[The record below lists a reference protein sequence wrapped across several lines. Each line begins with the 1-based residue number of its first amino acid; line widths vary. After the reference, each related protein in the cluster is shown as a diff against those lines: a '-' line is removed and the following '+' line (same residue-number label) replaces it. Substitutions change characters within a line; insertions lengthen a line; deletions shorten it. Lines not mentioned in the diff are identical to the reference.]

1 MAKLKN
7 IQACVFD
14 AYGTLF
20 DVHSTIGRFK
30 ARVGTDAD
38 RVSQL
43 WRQNRHC
50 SSSLQFCTV
59 RYLQFNR
66 PNV

>member
-20 DVHSTIGRFK
+20 DVHSAIGRFK

-50 SSSLQFCTV
+50 SCSLQFCAV

-66 PNV
+66 ANV

>member
-50 SSSLQFCTV
+50 CCSLQFRAV

-66 PNV
+66 ANV